1 MAARQYSLVA
11 DIGGTNA
18 RFALVDGGRPVE
30 PRNLSVADHA
40 TIVDAIKTY
49 LQQVGLSELHQAAIS
64 LASPVT
70 GDRLHMTNHTWSF
83 SVAEAREALGLARL
97 KVLNDYTALAL
108 ALPFLADDE
117 CLQVGPGERRPGH
130 PLAVLGPG
138 TGLGVSG
145 AIPADDHWLPLAS
158 EGGHVSYGP
167 ATEREA
173 AIIAVLRERMQHV
186 SAESLVSGP
195 GLTHI
200 YAALTRL
207 DRGTPEKLSPGQ
219 ITDLAL
225 KEQCALAA
233 EALSIF
239 CAILG
244 TVGGN
249 LALTLGARG
258 GVFVGGGIVLRIL
271 DFFTR
276 SDFRARFE
284 SHGRLSGYLRAI
296 PTYVINTDYPALLG
310 AAVALGDAYEEV
322 GVSSHAGATT

>member
-1 MAARQYSLVA
+1 MTARQHSLVA

-18 RFALVDGGRPVE
+18 RFALVDAGRPVE

-40 TIVDAIKTY
+40 SIVDAIRAY
-49 LQQVGLSELHQAAIS
+49 LQQLGLTELHQAAIS

-70 GDRLHMTNHTWSF
+70 GDRLQMTNHSWSF
-83 SVAEAREALGLARL
+83 SVAEVREALGLARL
-97 KVLNDYTALAL
+97 TVLNDYTALAL
-108 ALPFLADDE
+108 ALPFLGAEE

-167 ATEREA
+167 VNRREA
-173 AIIAVLRERMQHV
+173 AIIDVMRERLDHV

-195 GLTHI
+195 GLAQI
-200 YAALTRL
+200 YEVLTRL
-207 DRGTPEKLSPGQ
+207 ERDAPEKLRPGQ

-225 KEQCALAA
+225 RGECALAT

-244 TVGGN
+244 TVAGN

-258 GVFVGGGIVLRIL
+258 GVFVGGGIVLRVL
-271 DFFTR
+271 DFFVQ
-276 SDFRARFE
+276 SDFRRRFE
-284 SHGRLSGYLRAI
+284 RHGRLTDYLRTI
-296 PTYVINTDYPALLG
+296 PTYVINTDYPALIG
-310 AAVALGDAYEEV
+310 AAVALGDAYAEV
-322 GVSSHAGATT
+322 GVTSRSGATT